1 VVSLTVIV
9 PATNDPPTL
18 KRCLDAIGLT
28 ESPPEQ
34 LIVVREAEAEGPAAA
49 RNRGA
54 RDASGDVLVFV
65 DADIEVHADAFRRI
79 RRAFTTDPELVALF
93 GSYDD
98 EPASPG
104 IVSSFRNL
112 LHHHVHQESGGAA
125 TTFWA
130 GIGAVR
136 RDPFEAMGGF
146 DEIRFPV
153 PSVEDIE
160 LGMRLTAAGAPIVL
174 DPAVQGKHLKR
185 WTLANMIHTDLR
197 HRGIP
202 WVGLLLES
210 GRTSATLNLGWRH
223 RLSSLAVLL
232 ALSGAI
238 ARRPR
243 LAMTSAA
250 GFVALNRSFYGLLV
264 KRGGR
269 LAAVAGVGLHAVHHL
284 TGVAAVPAGLVRH
297 VVGRTTRSRSA
308 ARSDEK

>member
-1 VVSLTVIV
+1 VVSLSVIV
-9 PATNDPPTL
+9 PATNNPATL
-18 KRCLDAIGLT
+18 QRCLDAIGLA

-34 LIVVREAEAEGPAAA
+34 LIVVREAAAAGPAAA
-49 RNRGA
+49 RNSGA
-54 RDASGDVLVFV
+54 RDASGDVLVFI
-65 DADIEVHADAFRRI
+65 DADIEVHPDAFQRI
-79 RRAFTTDPELVALF
+79 RRAFSTDPELVALF

-112 LHHHVHQESGGAA
+112 LHHHVHQMSAGAA

-136 RDPFEAMGGF
+136 RDSFQGIGGF
-146 DEIRFPV
+146 DQIRFAV

-174 DPAVQGKHLKR
+174 DPTVQGKHLKH
-185 WTLANMIHTDLR
+185 WTFANMVQTDLR

-202 WVGLLLES
+202 WVRLLLES
-210 GRTSATLNLGWRH
+210 RQTSATLNLGWRH
-223 RLSSLAVLL
+223 RLSSLAVLF
-232 ALSGAI
+232 ALGGAA
-238 ARRPR
+238 ARRPG
-243 LAMTSAA
+243 LAATSVA
-250 GFVALNRSFYGLLV
+250 GFIALNRSFYALLF
-264 KRGGR
+264 KRSGR

-297 VVGRTTRSRSA
+297 LARRTTRSRSA
-308 ARSDEK
+308 GRSGGK